1 MRRHQFLTGV
11 AIAAGIATSI
21 VGVPSSAAASALDGS
36 AATAAAADASAKTSG
51 RLTAVRC
58 GFYEDRYTA
67 WYNHC
72 TSDGSRIKIRVVRN
86 YWPDNT
92 ICVGPGH
99 TDLGSPGVVVNAWYT
114 GKLC

>member
-1 MRRHQFLTGV
+1 M
-11 AIAAGIATSI
+11 
-21 VGVPSSAAASALDGS
+21 
-36 AATAAAADASAKTSG
+36 
-51 RLTAVRC
+51 RC

-86 YWPDNT
+86 YWPDHT